1 MSKDSIKEAMNAMG
15 KAQELIRECRYYKG
29 EEGNPYAND
38 NAYRMVWICEKEWV
52 DLELEGVIE
61 KRAPYGYNNIWSM
74 NIELPQIEGYDTPAN
89 LLRTLLCYFAYFNAC
104 TPSEICTKKIYAK
117 LEDGRRIELPFMEA
131 FRHFLIESY
140 YTSSDSMTM

>member
-1 MSKDSIKEAMNAMG
+1 MG

-29 EEGNPYAND
+29 EQRNPYAND

-74 NIELPQIEGYDTPAN
+74 NIELPQIEGYVRQKTFCEHYYAISHISMPA
-89 LLRTLLCYFAYFNAC
+89 LRQRYAR
-104 TPSEICTKKIYAK
+104 KK
-117 LEDGRRIELPFMEA
+117 
-131 FRHFLIESY
+131 
-140 YTSSDSMTM
+140 YTQN